1 MEVKRMEKK
10 LITVLQCLDR
20 SKSGCQLGYVTLH
33 TNIPEPLPLLEIL
46 EEDGLVQRCLGDG
59 WSPAGHPMFEIT
71 TNGRQ
76 TLRKIEL
83 TSISIPTRILA
94 KAYAEH

>member
-1 MEVKRMEKK
+1 MEKK

-46 EEDGLVQRCLGDG
+46 EEEGLVKRCPCDG
-59 WSPAGHPMFEIT
+59 WSPSGHPMFEIT
-71 TNGRQ
+71 PNGHSR
-76 TLRKIEL
+76 LREIEL
-83 TSISIPTRILA
+83 DSVSIPIRILA
-94 KAYAEH
+94 RAYAEH